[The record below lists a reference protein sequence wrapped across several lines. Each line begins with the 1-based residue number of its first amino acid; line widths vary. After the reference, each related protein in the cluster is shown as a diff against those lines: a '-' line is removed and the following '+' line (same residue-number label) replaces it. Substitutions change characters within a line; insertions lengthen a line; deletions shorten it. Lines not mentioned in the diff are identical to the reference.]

1 MAVAFVIGITLVPVA
16 FKVTFVEVAPFNE
29 YDTVALAVPVIVN
42 IAFDPE
48 QIGEF
53 DVSAVTFGKAKTDTF
68 ALFVSEVL
76 HAPLLI

>member
-1 MAVAFVIGITLVPVA
+1 VVPEE
-16 FKVTFVEVAPFNE
+16 FNTTFVEAAPFNE

-53 DVSAVTFGKAKTDTF
+53 DVSAVTFGNAKTVTF
-68 ALFVSEVL
+68 SLFVREVE
-76 HAPLLI
+76 HAPLLT